1 MPEPQKNGAPPLL
14 RALRPQQWIKNVLLF
29 VPLLLAHDA
38 LDATRL
44 WNVVLGFAAFCLV
57 SSAGYVLND
66 LSDREADRLH
76 PRKCKRPFASGEL
89 SVRQGVVLFV
99 ALLASAFGVSALVGL
114 PFLALPALYLALQIT
129 YSLWLKELLFIDVL
143 LLAALYSLRVFAG
156 AVAAQV
162 EISQWLLGFS
172 LFIFLSLA
180 FVKRFCELRALGAR
194 SPDAAPARRS
204 YRQEDLG
211 LIQTLGSCAG
221 YLSVLVL
228 ALYISSSD
236 VVRLYA
242 TPQLL
247 WIVCPVMLYWLTRI
261 WFLAGR
267 GELPDDPLL
276 FAAAD
281 PQSYAAGALIV
292 VTGVLASLSF

>member
-172 LFIFLSLA
+172 LFMFLSLA
-180 FVKRFCELRALGAR
+180 FVKRFCELRQLAMR

-276 FAAAD
+276 FAATD

-292 VTGVLASLSF
+292 VTGVLASLSL